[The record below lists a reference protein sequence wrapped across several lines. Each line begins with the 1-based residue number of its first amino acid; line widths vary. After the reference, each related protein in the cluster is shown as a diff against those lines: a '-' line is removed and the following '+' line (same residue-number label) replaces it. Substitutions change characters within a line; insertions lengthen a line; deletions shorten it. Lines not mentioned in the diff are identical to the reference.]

1 MQCRSTRCTPAAHG
15 VFSASCYVAA
25 VVFHFQFFFSFV
37 SKMLFSFTGCH
48 RSKCTSRFYSSRLY
62 NEAENEL
69 AGCTDTNTKNKISMT
84 LELEFY
90 YFYYFHV
97 RKVCV
102 SASVMWRVMGAVCV
116 VVTHRVEFEC
126 KIMHNFWYRF
136 MAYAFDARYRM
147 ANAVDWWH
155 FCAANM
161 PFVAW
166 LLLYCVWCEA
176 LVSVASF
183 LHTFYFTGSTLAHAM
198 ETRDT
203 EKKNSM
209 EIVIESAEVFISTA
223 I

>member
-1 MQCRSTRCTPAAHG
+1 MCSLRINAASPRNKVADRRLRKETATVCTFPPRAGALLFGREFLVIVPCNVDPHAAHQPHM
-15 VFSASCYVAA
+15 VCSLLHATSQRSYSIFN
-25 VVFHFQFFFSFV
+25 FFFSFV

-69 AGCTDTNTKNKISMT
+69 AGCTDTSTKNKISMT

-126 KIMHNFWYRF
+126 KIWHNF
-136 MAYAFDARYRM
+136 
-147 ANAVDWWH
+147 
-155 FCAANM
+155 
-161 PFVAW
+161 
-166 LLLYCVWCEA
+166 
-176 LVSVASF
+176 
-183 LHTFYFTGSTLAHAM
+183 
-198 ETRDT
+198 
-203 EKKNSM
+203 
-209 EIVIESAEVFISTA
+209 
-223 I
+223 